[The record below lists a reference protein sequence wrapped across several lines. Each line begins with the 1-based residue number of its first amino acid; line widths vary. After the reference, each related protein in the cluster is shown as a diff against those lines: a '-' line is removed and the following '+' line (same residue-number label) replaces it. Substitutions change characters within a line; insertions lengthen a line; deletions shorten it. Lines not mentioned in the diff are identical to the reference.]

1 MAKVNPV
8 KYKNYK
14 KITNYN
20 KSFIHYIYVCV
31 GVFECVKAEYA
42 SRRVCFEISLYEIL
56 PFICFGLY

>member
-20 KSFIHYIYVCV
+20 KSFIHYRY
-31 GVFECVKAEYA
+31 
-42 SRRVCFEISLYEIL
+42 IL
-56 PFICFGLY
+56 VSTKT